1 MLLPHLGSVVIDTVT
16 DTGAGVILGVRLR
29 ADGGRCPQCGQGSVR
44 AHSRYQRGLADAPIA
59 GRSVLVRLQVRRFF
73 CDNSECPARTFAEQP
88 AELAV
93 PRSRRTS
100 LLGEALT
107 VIAVALAGRAGAR
120 MAGRLGMPIGRE
132 TLLRL
137 LRGLPDPQIGP
148 VPVLGVD
155 DFALRRGHVYGT
167 VVIDMSSGRPIDLLP
182 DRETATLA
190 AWLRGHPGVEVICRD
205 RAGAYAEAARLGA
218 PGAVQV
224 ADRWHLWRNLGQAVE
239 KTVATRRAHL
249 ATTSFA
255 PGETATACG
264 PTATPPVVQALPEKK
279 IIVRMRE
286 QHTAVHDLVGKGR
299 SKAAIGRQ
307 LGLHPATVRKLAQ
320 AATVEDL
327 TAKTEQRA
335 HLVDTHVEYL
345 HRRWNEGERN
355 ATGLSREITKLG
367 YQGGEL
373 AVQRYLR
380 RFRDGRGHAALPGP
394 KPPTVREV
402 TSWMMTHP
410 DRLGTNETSR
420 LRQIRDAHVELD
432 RLTTH
437 VRGWAVMMTELRGQD
452 LERWI
457 VTVEQ
462 DTLAPLASFARNLR
476 RDQDAVHAGLT
487 LPHSSG
493 RVEGT
498 VNKIKMLKRQMFGRA
513 NFDLLRTRVLHAC

>member
-1 MLLPHLGSVVIDTVT
+1 MLLPHLGSLVIDTVT
-16 DTGAGVILGVRLR
+16 DTGAGIILEARLR
-29 ADGGRCPQCGQGSVR
+29 ADGGCCPRCGRGSAR
-44 AHSRYQRGLADAPIA
+44 AHSRYHRRLADAPIG
-59 GRSVLVRLQVRRFF
+59 GRSVLVQLQVRRLF
-73 CDNSECPARTFAEQP
+73 CDNPECPARTFAEQP

-100 LLGEALT
+100 LLAAALT
-107 VIAVALAGRAGAR
+107 AIAVALAGRAGAR
-120 MAGRLGMPIGRE
+120 LARRLGMPIGRE

-137 LRGLPDPQIGP
+137 LRDLPDPQVGP
-148 VPVLGVD
+148 VLVLGVD

-167 VVIDMSSGRPIDLLP
+167 VVIDMPSGRPIDLLP

-190 AWLRGHPGVEVICRD
+190 AWLREHPGVEVICRD

-218 PGAVQV
+218 PSAVQV

-249 ATTSFA
+249 ATTRCA
-255 PGETATACG
+255 PAETATACE
-264 PTATPPVVQALPEKK
+264 PAATPTVVRLTPEKK

-286 QHTAVHDLVGKGR
+286 QHAAVHDLVGKGR

-327 TAKTEQRA
+327 TVKTEQRA
-335 HLVDTHVEYL
+335 HLVDDHVEYL

-355 ATGLSREITKLG
+355 ATGLFREITARG

-402 TSWMMTHP
+402 TSWIMTHP
-410 DRLGTNETSR
+410 DRLDTDKSDR
-420 LRQIRDAHVELD
+420 LRQVRDADAELD
-432 RLTTH
+432 RLATH
-437 VRGWAVMMTELRGQD
+437 IRGWARMMTELRGQD
-452 LERWI
+452 LEQWI

-513 NFDLLRTRVLHAC
+513 NFDLLRTRVLHA